1 MTTNPLANAQV
12 QTVLGANFS
21 PTGNRSDYVP

>member
-1 MTTNPLANAQV
+1 MTAVPLANAQV
-12 QTVLGANFS
+12 QTVPGANFS